1 MTYLIFSNESQCW
14 LTNAVVAEWVPEVL
28 LGSGHR
34 RCWGPGCVDHVTLES
49 LSNLSCVTVFS
60 LRSTSQSSSFPTS
73 SRYFKGLRSSL
84 FGILFFKI
92 TGFSFCPGSSSR
104 YICCDPRSQVSGG
117 GIIKTQS
124 QLLHE
129 MILHGSLE
137 TNNTVN
143 WIYKRFYCLFWKA
156 PRKMNFFLIPKLTFY
171 VQLQTKTFDVMVLK

>member
-1 MTYLIFSNESQCW
+1 MNLNVGSLTLLSLNES
-14 LTNAVVAEWVPEVL
+14 LKYSLGVATAAAGDPVVLIMSLLRVSQIWVV
-28 LGSGHR
+28 
-34 RCWGPGCVDHVTLES
+34 S
-49 LSNLSCVTVFS
+49 LYSHSDL
-60 LRSTSQSSSFPTS
+60 TSQSSSFPTS
-73 SRYFKGLRSSL
+73 SRCFKGLRSSL

-137 TNNTVN
+137 TNNTVK
-143 WIYKRFYCLFWKA
+143 WISKRLYCLFGLKSA
-156 PRKMNFFLIPKLTFY
+156 SQDEFFLFPKTYLFMCSFRPKH
-171 VQLQTKTFDVMVLK
+171 LMLWFLNNIH